1 MKSKRRI
8 RHPGRLLAAV
18 VFVLVVVYILVQMF
32 GIMYKDYQTEIAMRY
47 TMTDSIT
54 MQAAAAFESQPVEG
68 SGQLGYLVESGERVS
83 TGQAVAE
90 KYGSAEQAL
99 ANRKLQSL
107 EHQAALLEQSG
118 NIDGAS
124 LDVLTQQMQNSLYE
138 VLDALDSGEYASCAE
153 DFDQYLVAANKVQLM
168 TGQTEGFS
176 ASLEQIQSQSAA
188 LQEAAGTP
196 DTITAP
202 ASGYFVPA
210 TGQSVQPYTTEELSG
225 MTAAQLQQTLEQPV
239 YAQEQGAGRII
250 TDYHWSLFGV
260 LPQEEAARLS
270 SGQKLTVRLPKR
282 GAELPMTVALLE
294 KDEESGLV
302 KVQLTCENITAQIV
316 GLGIEEAELL
326 LAEYEGLRVSRE
338 AQHVAVET
346 DENGVQHEVYGVY
359 VKQGGLMYFRKITDK
374 IYENDEYILLPLDGS
389 TDGDNQVRE
398 YDEVIVKGKNLGDQR
413 LL

>member
-1 MKSKRRI
+1 M
-8 RHPGRLLAAV
+8 
-18 VFVLVVVYILVQMF
+18 
-32 GIMYKDYQTEIAMRY
+32 
-47 TMTDSIT
+47 
-54 MQAAAAFESQPVEG
+54 
-68 SGQLGYLVESGERVS
+68 
-83 TGQAVAE
+83 
-90 KYGSAEQAL
+90 
-99 ANRKLQSL
+99 
-107 EHQAALLEQSG
+107 
-118 NIDGAS
+118 
-124 LDVLTQQMQNSLYE
+124 
-138 VLDALDSGEYASCAE
+138 
-153 DFDQYLVAANKVQLM
+153 
-168 TGQTEGFS
+168 
-176 ASLEQIQSQSAA
+176 
-188 LQEAAGTP
+188 
-196 DTITAP
+196 
-202 ASGYFVPA
+202 
-210 TGQSVQPYTTEELSG
+210 
-225 MTAAQLQQTLEQPV
+225 EQPV

-316 GLGIEEAELL
+316 GLGIEEAELV

-398 YDEVIVKGKNLGDQR
+398 YDEVIVKGKDLGDQR